1 MLRRKFKFV
10 FETLSCRSV
19 RDVFVFFRDELG
31 FAAADCFP
39 LRDNARQIDFEKSV
53 QNARGKLLQKSH
65 GCLVRF
71 FCAEHRGGNLHGF
84 FLLGKNLVNL

>member
-31 FAAADCFP
+31 FAAADCLP

-53 QNARGKLLQKSH
+53 QNAREKLLQKSH
-65 GCLVRF
+65 DCLVRVF
-71 FCAEHRGGNLHGF
+71 RAEHRGGNLHGF
-84 FLLGKNLVNL
+84 FLLGKNLVDL